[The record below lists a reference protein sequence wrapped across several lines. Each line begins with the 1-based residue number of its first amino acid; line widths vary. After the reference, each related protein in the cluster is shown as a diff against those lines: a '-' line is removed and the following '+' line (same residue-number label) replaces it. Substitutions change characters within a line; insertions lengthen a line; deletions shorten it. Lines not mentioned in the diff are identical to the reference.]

1 MKKLI
6 LIAAVAAVMG
16 ACTTGNHVADAEQQ
30 SLDTAGLIERV
41 NNIYQGAF
49 EQYNR
54 MDSLRKAGE
63 TSITMANLDSLY
75 CTQDWNEWV
84 KRVNEYDEKNNDG
97 MVGFFEADYW
107 VMGQDW
113 QDLGVTDVA
122 VTAMTDSTA
131 TVEFNLHNC
140 GSVTPVRLDMA
151 KVADEWRIDD
161 FVSKDPAVDWK
172 ASMKEY
178 LTDKK

>member
-41 NNIYQGAF
+41 NSIYQGAF

-63 TSITMANLDSLY
+63 ASITMAKGASD
-75 CTQDWNEWV
+75 
-84 KRVNEYDEKNNDG
+84 
-97 MVGFFEADYW
+97 A
-107 VMGQDW
+107 GQW
-113 QDLGVTDVA
+113 PAGT
-122 VTAMTDSTA
+122 
-131 TVEFNLHNC
+131 
-140 GSVTPVRLDMA
+140 GSAHHDAR
-151 KVADEWRIDD
+151 WH
-161 FVSKDPAVDWK
+161 SH
-172 ASMKEY
+172 
-178 LTDKK
+178 